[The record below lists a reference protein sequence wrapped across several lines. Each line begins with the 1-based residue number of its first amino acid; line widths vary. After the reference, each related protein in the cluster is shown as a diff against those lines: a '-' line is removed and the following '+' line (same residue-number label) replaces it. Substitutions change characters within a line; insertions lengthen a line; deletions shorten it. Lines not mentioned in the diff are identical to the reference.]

1 MNLDVK
7 MEAIMKIKLISLF
20 VTVALVTAL
29 LAFAAVPAPV
39 VRVADLSA
47 PGAGA
52 HLDTETIVNYQ
63 GQTHGTG
70 PIIVAQENVIEIFGS
85 AEEPVPIDWGR
96 SLETRDYEEPT
107 STPAFCDYYREP
119 TAGPSYPPS
128 DFLPPC

>member
-1 MNLDVK
+1 MNRDVK
-7 MEAIMKIKLISLF
+7 KEVIMKIKLISLF
-20 VTVALVTAL
+20 VAVALVSAL
-29 LAFAAVPAPV
+29 SAFAAVPAAA
-39 VRVADLSA
+39 VRVTDLSA
-47 PGAGA
+47 PASGAR
-52 HLDTETIVNYQ
+52 LDTETIVNYQ
-63 GQTHGTG
+63 GQARGTG

-96 SLETRDYEEPT
+96 SLETRDYEEPS